1 MDSKPSNPALNQP
14 RSLRSLDSPKLRFG
28 EQVSSTLGHMKLAT
42 RLATVLYAAFAL
54 SGCNAE
60 FDDVSEAPEHR
71 RVVGELC
78 QIQLPLNA
86 HGVTLNIERNKRTDL
101 IALTTLNLSGP
112 EITFST
118 RLPAG
123 TTLEIVA
130 IRQCR
135 NCPFDDGLSTGS
147 GYNLCQRSS
156 TVSPSI

>member
-1 MDSKPSNPALNQP
+1 
-14 RSLRSLDSPKLRFG
+14 
-28 EQVSSTLGHMKLAT
+28 MKLTA
-42 RLATVLYAAFAL
+42 RLAPVLYAAFAL

-71 RVVGELC
+71 GVVGELC
-78 QIQLPLNA
+78 QIQLPPNA
-86 HGVTLNIERNKRTDL
+86 HDVTLNIERNKRTDL
-101 IALTTLNLSGP
+101 IALTTLTLSGP

-135 NCPFDDGLSTGS
+135 NCPFDDRIEYGVRPQPVPGGS
-147 GYNLCQRSS
+147 A
-156 TVSPSI
+156 VSPSI